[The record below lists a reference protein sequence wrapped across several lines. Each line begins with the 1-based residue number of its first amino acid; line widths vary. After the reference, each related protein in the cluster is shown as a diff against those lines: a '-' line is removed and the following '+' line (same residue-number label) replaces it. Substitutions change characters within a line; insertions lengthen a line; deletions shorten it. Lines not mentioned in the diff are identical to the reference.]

1 MSFMGGPPI
10 QQPDLLSSI
19 GTGIGD
25 SLKKGVDNAVGSAK
39 SFLGS
44 LFGNSG
50 EPETPSTFIN
60 DYLVNMRINGWQRSN
75 RFGIFFSNGIRAIGP
90 GQTDLTDYEHMGTYL
105 NNDRLNYALQS
116 VTVPKKS
123 FDTNDRIIAGPVRKM
138 PYNAVF
144 DDGVEMVFNVDPT
157 FYQYNFFRRWQNV
170 IVNEITREVSYYS
183 DYAQRLDM
191 TIFIIPNFITSMQEV
206 VSKANSGKIFGMK
219 LTEPY
224 PKAVAMAQNARE
236 QDTIQQMT
244 VSLMFRECTTLTDNP
259 QLGAEYQAMVESM
272 FTPVDQN
279 NNPLSGLNKIVNFGV
294 NTSAMIQTAIR

>member
-1 MSFMGGPPI
+1 MSFMGGPPV

-50 EPETPSTFIN
+50 EPETPSNFIN
-60 DYLVNMRINGWQRSN
+60 DYLSNMRNNGWQRSN
-75 RFGIFFSNGIRAIGP
+75 RFGIFFSNARAVGSGKIN
-90 GQTDLTDYEHMGTYL
+90 LTDRKYMGTTL
-105 NNDRLNYALQS
+105 DNDRLNWALQS

-170 IVNEITREVSYYS
+170 IVNEVTREVSYYS
-183 DYAQRLDM
+183 DYAQAVDM
-191 TIFIIPNFITSMQEV
+191 TIFIIPNFITSMEEV

-224 PKAVAMAQNARE
+224 PKAVALAQNARE
-236 QDTIQQMT
+236 QDTLQQMT
-244 VSLMFRECTTLTDNP
+244 VSLMFRECTTVTDNP
-259 QLGAEYQAMVESM
+259 QLSAEYYAMVESM

-279 NNPLSGLNKIVNFGV
+279 NKLIKGLNNIVNFGI
-294 NTSAMIQTAIR
+294 NTSAMIQTATR

>member
-1 MSFMGGPPI
+1 MSFLGGPPI
-10 QQPDLLSSI
+10 QQPDLLGSI

-50 EPETPSTFIN
+50 EPETPSNFIN
-60 DYLVNMRINGWQRSN
+60 NYITHMRDIGWQRSN
-75 RFGIFFSNGIRAIGP
+75 RFGIFFSNAARALGP
-90 GQTDLTDYEHMGTYL
+90 GQINLTDAEYTGIGLSNE
-105 NNDRLNYALQS
+105 RLNSALQS

-170 IVNEITREVSYYS
+170 IVNEVTREVSYYS

-191 TIFIIPNFITSMQEV
+191 TIFIIPNFITSMEEV
-206 VSKANSGKIFGMK
+206 MSKANSGKIFGMK

-224 PKAVAMAQNARE
+224 PKAVALAQNARE
-236 QDTIQQMT
+236 QDTLQQMT
-244 VSLMFRECTTLTDNP
+244 VSLMFRECTTITDNP
-259 QLGAEYQAMVESM
+259 QIGGEYFAMVESM

-294 NTSAMIQTAIR
+294 NTSAMIQTATR